1 MRSIADMASYPWI
14 VPHRNQGQ
22 DLADF
27 PNLQR
32 WFHDVPARRTLIEM
46 LIEVRAPE
54 DTAAIVRA
62 LEEDGHLV
70 TQMASTA
77 ASEIS

>member
-1 MRSIADMASYPWI
+1 MATGPSSPATTYTIADMASYPWI

-32 WFHDVPARRTLIEM
+32 WFQEIAQRPAT
-46 LIEVRAPE
+46 VRGLREGQGA
-54 DTAAIVRA
+54 
-62 LEEDGHLV
+62 
-70 TQMASTA
+70 
-77 ASEIS
+77 